1 MYVES
6 EDDHWDIIPEPTE
19 EEEDMLDMAPFLQE
33 NSRLCCQI
41 ILNRDLENLGSRFTD
56 VNLSIPFATLSVIK
70 IILSKRFK

>member
-41 ILNRDLENLGSRFTD
+41 ILNRDLENLGSVHRREFEFSIS
-56 VNLSIPFATLSVIK
+56 LSLCLYFENVLYH
-70 IILSKRFK
+70 